1 MDPDVTA
8 GVGGLEEDLLYTLP
22 AVREVAVI
30 GVPDPKRGETVKAL
44 VSLKAGASV
53 TRRRSGPGVTR
64 PSTAIRLTFRL

>member
-8 GVGGLEEDLLYTLP
+8 GAGGLEEDLLYTLP

-30 GVPDPKRGETVKAL
+30 GVSDPERGETVKAF

-53 TRRRSGPGVTR
+53 TRRSGPGVTR